1 MSYLLSNS
9 SLDTSIVPTIIISKI
24 QTKQR
29 EIRGGFQE
37 IHQFASKSGI
47 ILYLPCKWLWVF
59 FSAAGLIT
67 KGTFI
72 LIQDAKKPNPL
83 TLQHSLRTGMQSM
96 ADLPAAHAV
105 TEPWRLKLFQIR
117 WLFQG
122 TQNTALLC
130 TLNYLF
136 SWHWGPLGPR
146 LLSPHPKRLHSKQYR
161 SL

>member
-24 QTKQR
+24 QT
-29 EIRGGFQE
+29 ENRGKSVGVFKKFSLLLNQVLYFTCHVSDFGF
-37 IHQFASKSGI
+37 
-47 ILYLPCKWLWVF
+47 F

-105 TEPWRLKLFQIR
+105 TEP
-117 WLFQG
+117 
-122 TQNTALLC
+122 
-130 TLNYLF
+130 
-136 SWHWGPLGPR
+136 
-146 LLSPHPKRLHSKQYR
+146 
-161 SL
+161 